1 MGMCVRSI
9 ARHVDSCITGTTIAG
24 IEAGLVQ
31 VIISTVAIAETVMVG
46 SLIHW
51 CSLGSHT
58 PPAQN
63 PFWRVFQLIWWW
75 LSAAQ

>member
-1 MGMCVRSI
+1 VCVRSI

-24 IEAGLVQ
+24 VEAGLAQ

-51 CSLGSHT
+51 RSLGSHT
-58 PPAQN
+58 HPHKIL
-63 PFWRVFQLIWWW
+63 FREYF
-75 LSAAQ
+75 S